1 MRSRS
6 KSETAIGSNPITQ
19 GTAAQGLDPLSQNPN
34 YQIVSNFDI
43 RDSIL
48 RKEELSLLRTLYKF
62 PEVVEAA
69 ALNYQPHLICNFLSA
84 LSQKFNSFY
93 NNVPILEKSQGSRV
107 RSQGQS
113 SEGLSSEFLILNS
126 NFRLALTAATS
137 QILKNGLY
145 LLGIHAP
152 ERM

>member
-1 MRSRS
+1 
-6 KSETAIGSNPITQ
+6 
-19 GTAAQGLDPLSQNPN
+19 
-34 YQIVSNFDI
+34 
-43 RDSIL
+43 
-48 RKEELSLLRTLYKF
+48 
-62 PEVVEAA
+62 
-69 ALNYQPHLICNFLSA
+69 LICNFLFDLA
-84 LSQKFNSFY
+84 QKFNSFY